1 MLSKELPPS
10 NTETQSLLDE
20 DQSRMTE
27 GMEKDLKLRRT
38 SSNPINGREGW
49 RNTCQIIH
57 NGGEGKASRS
67 ANRKRSEDQS
77 F

>member
-1 MLSKELPPS
+1 MLSKELSPS
-10 NTETQSLLDE
+10 NTETQALLDE

-38 SSNPINGREGW
+38 SSNPIYGRGGW

-67 ANRKRSEDQS
+67 TNQKRSEDQS